1 MVWKPTGM
9 KLGIGENADGFQLD
23 TLLLGIGFLIISK
36 EVKIICFR
44 TLPWESLLL
53 CKLKVC
59 AYEEHCIGYANEYV
73 IRQVSM
79 DF

>member
-9 KLGIGENADGFQLD
+9 KLGIGGNADGFQLD

-53 CKLKVC
+53 CRLKVC
-59 AYEEHCIGYANEYV
+59 AYEEHYIGYANEYA